1 MTISLRISNEEAALM
16 KRYDQL
22 NGITM
27 TDLVRKCVLEHIEDE
42 YDLAAY
48 KVAMEEFRSD
58 PATFSLDEVEEEL
71 SLK

>member
-16 KRYDQL
+16 KRYAQL

-48 KVAMEEFRSD
+48 KVAMDEFRSD
-58 PATFSLDEVEEEL
+58 PATFSLDEVEKEL
-71 SLK
+71 GLK